1 MNVDWNV
8 MYNARF
14 CGGINV
20 QIVESA
26 EGEVGVEGRGITI
39 VCGMINGHTQI
50 DGEFSIQ
57 SFHCPG
63 CENWLSGHI
72 GDADHFF
79 KHPQQSMRAF
89 EEADFQSGD

>member
-39 VCGMINGHTQI
+39 VCGTINGHTQI
-50 DGEFSIQ
+50 DGKFSIQ

-63 CENWLSGHI
+63 CETGCLDILEMQIIFLNTPSN
-72 GDADHFF
+72 
-79 KHPQQSMRAF
+79 P
-89 EEADFQSGD
+89 